1 MKQTV
6 YKNQFKNAFKV
17 VRPNNFSNEGLDA
30 LYEYFEE
37 YENSTGEEI
46 ELDVIAICC
55 EYAEYDN
62 LQEFQLDY
70 GHEDYPD
77 VESIM
82 DNACVIQ
89 FGEGSFIISSF

>member
-6 YKNQFKNAFKV
+6 YKNQFKNAFKE

-37 YENSTGEEI
+37 YEDSTGEEI

-82 DNACVIQ
+82 DNTYVIE
-89 FGEGSFIISSF
+89 FGEGSFIISLF